1 MKKIKLGAFLLCAL
15 AATVSQSEA
24 KDVFMLPE
32 VVVTATHTENT
43 LEKVPVTMQ
52 VITQKDIKRSGAYDL
67 RSLLRHETGIMLKT
81 ALRGGGHEVMIRGVD
96 SDKTLILI
104 DGRRMIDE
112 ADSSGL
118 GNKKGI
124 DRININEIERIEI
137 VKGPSSALYGSDAIG
152 GVIHIITKKSKE
164 KSTTIGATRTETD
177 ATGWYRFDSGRQGNI
192 SATAD
197 IKVNKTFRDK
207 IAEYEK
213 SNNYGTD
220 QNYDF
225 TMNYFM
231 DDDNY
236 FTAYYN
242 YYSRHG
248 QGDNGDPKKPLV
260 KTDGMPG
267 GMPGMGGKPNAGMPG
282 GMGGKPNTGMPGG
295 MGGKPNAGKPGGMGG
310 NPNAGMPGG
319 MGGNPNAGMP
329 GGKDMGMQM
338 MKWKMEEHKAVKDF
352 SDHYQKQT
360 YGLSYNGEKE
370 NYTWHIQ
377 AYGGTFDWYDDY
389 VRNGRLED
397 INENQNKLYAIEGHT
412 TITVNPVHRIT
423 LGGEY
428 VYNFVKGTNLG
439 QKGKNIKKYKDLIT
453 ATPMGDESH
462 TKYVSEENISTRAV
476 YLQDEI
482 SIGQFFLVPAVR
494 YDYHSVFGGHTSWK
508 WGMTYMPTKELR
520 VKMNY
525 GDGFKAP
532 SVCQLY
538 FDIRR
543 LMGPQFVTV
552 YGNPDLKPE
561 KSKNFDISVEMNKG
575 QWNTS
580 LTYFDNHIDNLIK
593 SEALDKKN
601 HIYKFKNISKAHIK
615 GIEHALGYHINDFLE
630 FRVATTWIT
639 AKDDISGDYLMQR
652 PRMTQLYQLMYND
665 GKDNGFNATLW
676 CERYRDFYYT
686 GGNPMHPAISST
698 SYHIFGLTMSQG
710 ISPATRIFGTIENI
724 FNKKDLNADI
734 EGRFCT
740 VGFEHKF

>member
-104 DGRRMIDE
+104 DGRRVINE

-118 GNKKGI
+118 GNKNGI

-197 IKVNKTFRDK
+197 IKVNKTFREK
-207 IAEYEK
+207 IAEYER

-220 QNYDF
+220 QSYDF

-231 DDDNY
+231 DDNNY

-248 QGDNGDPKKPLV
+248 QGDNGEPKKPLT
-260 KTDGMPG
+260 KPGGMGGMSGKPNTGKPGGMPG
-267 GMPGMGGKPNAGMPG
+267 GMPGGD
-282 GMGGKPNTGMPGG
+282 
-295 MGGKPNAGKPGGMGG
+295 
-310 NPNAGMPGG
+310 
-319 MGGNPNAGMP
+319 
-329 GGKDMGMQM
+329 DMAM
-338 MKWKMEEHKAVKDF
+338 MKMMRKWKMEEYKAVKDF

-360 YGLSYNGEKE
+360 YGLSYNGEKQ

-439 QKGKNIKKYKDLIT
+439 KTGKNSKKYKDLTT
-453 ATPMGDESH
+453 ATPMGDKSR

-538 FDIRR
+538 FDISR

-575 QWNTS
+575 QWDTS

-630 FRVATTWIT
+630 FRVATTWTT
-639 AKDDISGDYLMQR
+639 AKDDISGEYLMQR

-665 GKDNGFNATLW
+665 GKDNGFDATLW

-686 GGNPMHPAISST
+686 GGSPMHPVISRT

-710 ISPATRIFGTIENI
+710 ISSGTRIFGTIENI

-740 VGFEHKF
+740 IGFEHKF

>member
-104 DGRRMIDE
+104 DGRRVINE

-118 GNKKGI
+118 GNKNGI

-164 KSTTIGATRTETD
+164 KSTIIGATRTERD
-177 ATGWYRFDSGRQGNI
+177 AIGWYRFDSGRQGNI

-197 IKVNKTFRDK
+197 IKVNKTFREK
-207 IAEYEK
+207 IAEYER

-220 QNYDF
+220 QSYDF

-231 DDDNY
+231 DDNNY

-248 QGDNGDPKKPLV
+248 QGDNGEPKKPLT
-260 KTDGMPG
+260 KPGGMGGMSGKPNTGKPGGMPG
-267 GMPGMGGKPNAGMPG
+267 GMPG
-282 GMGGKPNTGMPGG
+282 
-295 MGGKPNAGKPGGMGG
+295 G
-310 NPNAGMPGG
+310 N
-319 MGGNPNAGMP
+319 
-329 GGKDMGMQM
+329 DMAMKM
-338 MKWKMEEHKAVKDF
+338 MKWKMEEYKAIKDF

-439 QKGKNIKKYKDLIT
+439 KTGKNSKKYKDLTT
-453 ATPMGDESH
+453 ATPMGDKSR

-508 WGMTYMPTKELR
+508 WGMTYMPAKELR

-538 FDIRR
+538 FDISR

-575 QWNTS
+575 QWDTS

-686 GGNPMHPAISST
+686 GGNPMHPVISST

>member
-152 GVIHIITKKSKE
+152 GVIHIITKKSKK
-164 KSTTIGATRTETD
+164 KSTIIGATRTETD

-197 IKVNKTFRDK
+197 IKVNKTFREK

-220 QNYDF
+220 QSYDF

-248 QGDNGDPKKPLV
+248 QGDNGEPKKPLV
-260 KTDGMPG
+260 KPG
-267 GMPGMGGKPNAGMPG
+267 GMPGKGGKPNVGKPGGKPGKGGKPDAGMSGGMPG
-282 GMGGKPNTGMPGG
+282 GN
-295 MGGKPNAGKPGGMGG
+295 
-310 NPNAGMPGG
+310 
-319 MGGNPNAGMP
+319 
-329 GGKDMGMQM
+329 DMGMKM
-338 MKWKMEEHKAVKDF
+338 MKWKMEEYKAVKDF

-360 YGLSYNGEKE
+360 YGLSYNGKKE
-370 NYTWHIQ
+370 NHTWHIQ

-397 INENQNKLYAIEGHT
+397 INENQNKLYAIEGQT

-439 QKGKNIKKYKDLIT
+439 KKGKNIEKYKDLVT

-462 TKYVSEENISTRAV
+462 TKYMSEENISTRAI

-482 SIGQFFLVPAVR
+482 SIGKFFLVPAVR

-543 LMGPQFVTV
+543 LMGPQYVTV

-593 SEALDKKN
+593 SEALDKVN
-601 HIYKFKNISKAHIK
+601 HIYQFKNISKAHIK

-630 FRVATTWIT
+630 FRVATTWTT
-639 AKDDISGDYLMQR
+639 AKDDISGEYLMQR

-686 GGNPMHPAISST
+686 GGSRMHPVISRT

-710 ISPATRIFGTIENI
+710 ISSGTRIFGTIENI
-724 FNKKDLNADI
+724 FDKKDLNADI

-740 VGFEHKF
+740 IGFEHKF

>member
-152 GVIHIITKKSKE
+152 GVIHIITKKSKK
-164 KSTTIGATRTETD
+164 KSTIIGATRTETD

-197 IKVNKTFRDK
+197 IKVNKTFREK

-220 QNYDF
+220 QSYDF

-248 QGDNGDPKKPLV
+248 QGDNGEPKKPLV
-260 KTDGMPG
+260 KPG
-267 GMPGMGGKPNAGMPG
+267 GMPGKGGKPNV
-282 GMGGKPNTGMPGG
+282 
-295 MGGKPNAGKPGGMGG
+295 GKPGGKPGKGG
-310 NPNAGMPGG
+310 KPDAGMSG
-319 MGGNPNAGMP
+319 GMP

-615 GIEHALGYHINDFLE
+615 GIEHALGYHMNDFLE

-639 AKDDISGDYLMQR
+639 AKDDISGEYLMQR

-686 GGNPMHPAISST
+686 GGNPMHPVISST

-710 ISPATRIFGTIENI
+710 ISPVTRIFGTIENI

>member
-81 ALRGGGHEVMIRGVD
+81 ASRGGGHEVMIRGVD

-104 DGRRMIDE
+104 DGRRMINE

-164 KSTTIGATRTETD
+164 KSTTIGATRTKTD

-220 QNYDF
+220 QSYDF

-248 QGDNGDPKKPLV
+248 QGDNGEPKKPLV
-260 KTDGMPG
+260 KPGGMPG
-267 GMPGMGGKPNAGMPG
+267 GMPGKGGKPNVGKPGGKPDGMPG
-282 GMGGKPNTGMPGG
+282 GMSGK
-295 MGGKPNAGKPGGMGG
+295 GG
-310 NPNAGMPGG
+310 NPNAENPGG
-319 MGGNPNAGMP
+319 N
-329 GGKDMGMQM
+329 DMGMKM
-338 MKWKMEEHKAVKDF
+338 MKWKMEEYKAVKDF

-360 YGLSYNGEKE
+360 YGLSYNGKKE

-389 VRNGRLED
+389 VRNRRLED
-397 INENQNKLYAIEGHT
+397 INENKNKLYAIEGQT

-439 QKGKNIKKYKDLIT
+439 EKGKNIEKYKDLIT
-453 ATPMGDESH
+453 ATPMGDEPH
-462 TKYVSEENISTRAV
+462 TKYMSEENISTRAV

-482 SIGQFFLVPAVR
+482 SIGKFFLVPAVR

-543 LMGPQFVTV
+543 LMGPEYVTV
-552 YGNPDLKPE
+552 HGNPDLKPE

-593 SEALDKKN
+593 SEALDEVN
-601 HIYKFKNISKAHIK
+601 NIYQFKNISKAHIK

-630 FRVATTWIT
+630 FRVATTWTT
-639 AKDDISGDYLMQR
+639 AKDDISGKYLMQR

-686 GGNPMHPAISST
+686 GGNPMHPVISRT

-710 ISPATRIFGTIENI
+710 ISSGTRIFGTIENI

-740 VGFEHKF
+740 IGFEHKF

>member
-152 GVIHIITKKSKE
+152 GVIHIITKKSKK
-164 KSTTIGATRTETD
+164 KSTIIGATRTETD

-197 IKVNKTFRDK
+197 IKVNKTFREK

-220 QNYDF
+220 QSYDF

-248 QGDNGDPKKPLV
+248 QGDNGEPKKPLV
-260 KTDGMPG
+260 KPG
-267 GMPGMGGKPNAGMPG
+267 GMPGKGGKPNV
-282 GMGGKPNTGMPGG
+282 
-295 MGGKPNAGKPGGMGG
+295 GKPGGKPGKGG
-310 NPNAGMPGG
+310 KPDAGMSG
-319 MGGNPNAGMP
+319 GMP

-615 GIEHALGYHINDFLE
+615 GIEHALGYHMNDFLE

-639 AKDDISGDYLMQR
+639 AKDDISGEYLMQR

-686 GGNPMHPAISST
+686 GGNPMHPVISST

-710 ISPATRIFGTIENI
+710 ISPVTRIFGTIENI

-740 VGFEHKF
+740 IGFEHKF

>member
-52 VITQKDIKRSGAYDL
+52 VITQKDIKQSGAYDL

-104 DGRRMIDE
+104 DGRRVINE

-118 GNKKGI
+118 GNKNGI

-197 IKVNKTFRDK
+197 IKVNKTFREK
-207 IAEYEK
+207 IAEYER

-220 QNYDF
+220 QSYDF

-231 DDDNY
+231 DDNNY

-248 QGDNGDPKKPLV
+248 QGDNGEPKKPLT
-260 KTDGMPG
+260 KPGGMGGMSGKPNTGKPGGMPG
-267 GMPGMGGKPNAGMPG
+267 GMPGGD
-282 GMGGKPNTGMPGG
+282 
-295 MGGKPNAGKPGGMGG
+295 
-310 NPNAGMPGG
+310 
-319 MGGNPNAGMP
+319 
-329 GGKDMGMQM
+329 DMAM
-338 MKWKMEEHKAVKDF
+338 MKMMRKWKMEEYKAVKDF

-360 YGLSYNGEKE
+360 YGLSYNGEKQ

-439 QKGKNIKKYKDLIT
+439 KTGKNSKKYKDLTT
-453 ATPMGDESH
+453 ATPMGDKSR

-538 FDIRR
+538 FDISR

-575 QWNTS
+575 QWDTS

-630 FRVATTWIT
+630 FRVATTWTT
-639 AKDDISGDYLMQR
+639 AKDDISGEYLMQR

-665 GKDNGFNATLW
+665 GKDNGFDATLW

-686 GGNPMHPAISST
+686 GGSPMHPVISRT

-710 ISPATRIFGTIENI
+710 ISSGTRIFGTIENI

-740 VGFEHKF
+740 IGFEHKF

>member
-267 GMPGMGGKPNAGMPG
+267 GMPGKGGKPNVGKPGGMGGMSGNSNAGKSGGMGGMSGNPNAGMPGGMPGKGGKPNAGMPG
-282 GMGGKPNTGMPGG
+282 GN
-295 MGGKPNAGKPGGMGG
+295 
-310 NPNAGMPGG
+310 
-319 MGGNPNAGMP
+319 
-329 GGKDMGMQM
+329 DMGMKM
-338 MKWKMEEHKAVKDF
+338 MKWKMEEYKAVKDF

-360 YGLSYNGEKE
+360 YGLSYNGKKE

-397 INENQNKLYAIEGHT
+397 INENQNKLYAIEGQT
-412 TITVNPVHRIT
+412 TIIVNPVHRIT

-439 QKGKNIKKYKDLIT
+439 EKGKNIEKYKDLIT

-462 TKYVSEENISTRAV
+462 TKYMSEENISTRAI

-482 SIGQFFLVPAVR
+482 SIGKFFLVPAVR

-543 LMGPQFVTV
+543 LMGPQYVTV

-593 SEALDKKN
+593 SEALDEVN
-601 HIYKFKNISKAHIK
+601 HIYQFKNISKAHIK

-630 FRVATTWIT
+630 FRVATTWTT
-639 AKDDISGDYLMQR
+639 AKDDISGEYLMQR

-686 GGNPMHPAISST
+686 GGSRMHPVISRT

-710 ISPATRIFGTIENI
+710 ISSGTRIFGTIENI
-724 FNKKDLNADI
+724 FDKKDLNADI

-740 VGFEHKF
+740 IGFEHKF

>member
-220 QNYDF
+220 QSYDF

-242 YYSRHG
+242 YYSRQG

-260 KTDGMPG
+260 KPGGMPG
-267 GMPGMGGKPNAGMPG
+267 GMSGKGGN
-282 GMGGKPNTGMPGG
+282 
-295 MGGKPNAGKPGGMGG
+295 PNAGKPGG
-310 NPNAGMPGG
+310 N
-319 MGGNPNAGMP
+319 
-329 GGKDMGMQM
+329 DMGMM
-338 MKWKMEEHKAVKDF
+338 MKWKMEEYKAVKDF

-360 YGLSYNGEKE
+360 YGLSYNGKKE
-370 NYTWHIQ
+370 NYTWHVQ

-389 VRNGRLED
+389 IRNGRLED
-397 INENQNKLYAIEGHT
+397 INENQNKLHAIEGQT

-439 QKGKNIKKYKDLIT
+439 KKGKNIEKYKELIT
-453 ATPMGDESH
+453 ATPKGDESH
-462 TKYVSEENISTRAV
+462 TKYMSEENISTRAV

-482 SIGQFFLVPAVR
+482 SIGKFFLVPAVR

-575 QWNTS
+575 QWNTA

-593 SEALDKKN
+593 SEALDKVN

-630 FRVATTWIT
+630 LRVATTWIT
-639 AKDDISGDYLMQR
+639 AKDDISGEYLMQR
-652 PRMTQLYQLMYND
+652 PRMTKLYQLMYND
-665 GKDNGFNATLW
+665 GKDNGFDATLW

-686 GGNPMHPAISST
+686 GGSPMHPVISRT

-710 ISPATRIFGTIENI
+710 ISSGTRIFGTIENI
-724 FNKKDLNADI
+724 FDKKDLNADI

-740 VGFEHKF
+740 IGFEHKF

>member
-104 DGRRMIDE
+104 DGRRVINE

-118 GNKKGI
+118 GNKNGI

-164 KSTTIGATRTETD
+164 KSTTLGATRTETD

-231 DDDNY
+231 DDNNY

-248 QGDNGDPKKPLV
+248 QGDNGEPKKPLV
-260 KTDGMPG
+260 KPGGMPG
-267 GMPGMGGKPNAGMPG
+267 GMPGKGGKPNVGKPGGKPGGMPG
-282 GMGGKPNTGMPGG
+282 KGGN
-295 MGGKPNAGKPGGMGG
+295 PNAGKPGG
-310 NPNAGMPGG
+310 N
-319 MGGNPNAGMP
+319 
-329 GGKDMGMQM
+329 DMGRKM
-338 MKWKMEEHKAVKDF
+338 MEWKMAEYMAVKDF

-360 YGLSYNGEKE
+360 YGLSYNGKKE

-397 INENQNKLYAIEGHT
+397 INENQNKLYAIEGQT

-439 QKGKNIKKYKDLIT
+439 QKGKNSKKYKDLIT

-575 QWNTS
+575 QWDTS

-686 GGNPMHPAISST
+686 GGNPMHPVISRT